1 MHGGCVATIIDIC
14 SSFAI
19 LVFEGNNITI
29 KHLRSSHVTL
39 AHIPN
44 HPRRQTQVEVDWCLY

>member
-19 LVFEGNNITI
+19 LVFEGIILSRYNILI
-29 KHLRSSHVTL
+29 
-39 AHIPN
+39 IPCGTGSRIQS
-44 HPRRQTQVEVDWCLY
+44 RRQTQVEVDWCLY

>member
-19 LVFEGNNITI
+19 LVFEGMCVV
-29 KHLRSSHVTL
+29 RSIECHFFFLTQ
-39 AHIPN
+39 HD
-44 HPRRQTQVEVDWCLY
+44 RQTQVEIDWCLD